1 VNAMLPEARLNDP
14 AGWAMA
20 EVMFDELRRIGDDG
34 VGITREAFAIGEQAA
49 MELID
54 RTARARGLLTERDD
68 AANLV
73 VTLQGSEPDLPFV
86 ACGSHVDSVP
96 QGGNFDGAAGVL
108 AGLMAL
114 ARLKQDGIVP
124 RRTIKLYAM
133 RCEESAFFGRA
144 LVGSSALLG
153 QLSDADLNL
162 PHVKTGRLLRNA
174 MREVGADV
182 ARIARGEMLLDPA
195 TVDAWFELHIEQGPV
210 LVARDVPVAAVTGIR
225 GNVRH
230 RAVVCH
236 GEPGHSGAVPRW
248 LRHDAMFAVAE
259 LLHVVDQHWQQAI
272 ENGEDLVVT
281 TGVVGTDPA
290 EHAMSRIP
298 GKVSF
303 SFEMRSQSQETL
315 ERFHALF
322 LAECARISTERGV
335 RFDTGRR
342 VDVLPAVMD
351 PDLVEVMRGAIRA
364 AGIEDETIASGAGHD
379 STSFAL
385 AGIPSVMLFVRNEH
399 GSHNP
404 REAMTMEDFMQGAD
418 ILRNA
423 ITERAQRA

>member
-1 VNAMLPEARLNDP
+1 MNAVLPEARLNDP

-20 EVMFDELRRIGDDG
+20 EALFAELRRIGDDG
-34 VGITREAFAIGEQAA
+34 VGITREAFAAGENAGF
-49 MELID
+49 ELIE
-54 RTARARGLLTERDD
+54 RTARANGLETARDD

-73 VTLQGSEPDLPFV
+73 ITLPGREPDLPFV

-114 ARLKQDGIVP
+114 SHLRQEGITP
-124 RRTIKLYAM
+124 RRTIKLWVM

-153 QLSDADLNL
+153 QLSQADLDL
-162 PHVKTGRLLRNA
+162 AHVGSGRLLRNA
-174 MREVGADV
+174 LREVGADM
-182 ARIARGEMLLDPA
+182 ARISRGESLIDPA
-195 TVDAWFELHIEQGPV
+195 SVAAWFELHIEQGPV
-210 LVARDVPVAAVTGIR
+210 LVADDLPVAAVTGIR

-259 LLHVVDQHWQQAI
+259 LLHSLDLAWKSAV
-272 ENGEDLVVT
+272 ERGEDLVVT

-303 SFEMRSQSQETL
+303 SFELRSQSQDTL
-315 ERFHALF
+315 ERYHAYF
-322 LAECARISTERGV
+322 LSECARIGAERGV

-342 VDVLPAVMD
+342 VDVPPAVMD
-351 PDLVEVMRGAIRA
+351 ADLVDLMRDAIRA
-364 AGIEDETIASGAGHD
+364 AGVRDTTIASGAGHD

-404 REAMTMEDFMQGAD
+404 REAMTMEDFMLAAD
-418 ILRNA
+418 ILRRA
-423 ITERAQRA
+423 ITERANQA

>member
-1 VNAMLPEARLNDP
+1 MNALIPEARLNDP

-20 EVMFDELRRIGDDG
+20 EALFAELRRIGDDG
-34 VGITREAFAIGEQAA
+34 VGITREAFAAGENAA
-49 MELID
+49 FELIE
-54 RTARARGLLTERDD
+54 RTARANGLETARDD

-73 VTLQGSEPDLPFV
+73 VTLQGREPDLPFV

-114 ARLKQDGIVP
+114 VHLRQEGIVP
-124 RRTIKLYAM
+124 RRSIKLWVM

-153 QLSDADLNL
+153 QLSQADLDL
-162 PHVKTGRLLRNA
+162 PHVATGRLLRNA
-174 MREVGADV
+174 LREVGADM
-182 ARIARGEMLLDPA
+182 ARISRGESLLDPA
-195 TVDAWFELHIEQGPV
+195 TVAAWFELHIEQGPV
-210 LVARDVPVAAVTGIR
+210 LVAEDLPVAAVTGIR

-230 RAVVCH
+230 RAVVCI

-259 LLHVVDQHWQQAI
+259 LLHSVDLAWKEAL
-272 ENGEDLVVT
+272 ERGEDLVVT

-303 SFEMRSQSQETL
+303 SFELRSQSEDTL
-315 ERFHALF
+315 GRFHDFF
-322 LAECARISTERGV
+322 LAECARIGTERGV
-335 RFDTGRR
+335 RFETGRR
-342 VDVLPAVMD
+342 VDVPPAVMD
-351 PDLVEVMRGAIRA
+351 DGLVELMRGAIRE
-364 AGIEDETIASGAGHD
+364 AGVRDTTIASGAVHD

-404 REAMTMEDFMQGAD
+404 REAMTMEDFMLAAD
-418 ILRNA
+418 ILRRA
-423 ITERAQRA
+423 ITERANQA